1 MNNNKQHIPQGYKS
15 SPLGPIP
22 EDWEVKRLGEV
33 AEVKGGYAFDS
44 KKMSDEVQ
52 KYQIVKMGNLYG
64 GILDLSRCRSYWDSL
79 NEIEKD
85 YLLKEGDIV
94 ITLTGTV
101 GKKDYGNSVQI
112 KKEKHLLLNQR
123 NAKIVSKT
131 IDINYLFF
139 VVKSERFL
147 HQFYFSSRGGTGSQT
162 NVGIPDIENIRI
174 IVPCLEEQKGISNI
188 VSLWDTAISKQTQL
202 VEKLIL
208 RKRGL
213 MQQLLT
219 GKKRLKGFSGEWKDV
234 RLGEILEERFELVG
248 NRSIEPVSVGVLGI
262 RLRSE
267 VFDKELS
274 ADYSSNKVLSKHQ
287 ICFGLGTNQ
296 IVFDVLLS
304 DNIYCV
310 SPAYRIYSIK
320 QCNPV
325 FFKALLSVYTTFLS
339 KKHLII
345 SARQGKSVDFN
356 GLLSERLMVPS
367 ESEQNAIT
375 SVLVNADKEIE
386 LANKKL
392 ARLQEEKRGL
402 MQVLLSGKKRIK

>member
-1 MNNNKQHIPQGYKS
+1 MMSNNQNIPSGYKP

-33 AEVKGGYAFDS
+33 CNKITDGTHGTPQKQQRGVPYLTAIHIKDGVIDYDNCYYLAEEDHREIYQRCNPEYGDVLMVNIGAGVGTVAMNKVEYEFSLKNVALLKPNKRILTGYFLETYLLSS
-44 KKMSDEVQ
+44 KK
-52 KYQIVKMGNLYG
+52 KNLHKLING
-64 GILDLSRCRSYWDSL
+64 GAQPFWGLD
-79 NEIEKD
+79 
-85 YLLKEGDIV
+85 DI
-94 ITLTGTV
+94 
-101 GKKDYGNSVQI
+101 
-112 KKEKHLLLNQR
+112 
-123 NAKIVSKT
+123 AKIHILLPSLAEQSK
-131 IDINYLFF
+131 F
-139 VVKSERFL
+139 E
-147 HQFYFSSRGGTGSQT
+147 
-162 NVGIPDIENIRI
+162 NVIR
-174 IVPCLEEQKGISNI
+174 
-188 VSLWDTAISKQTQL
+188 LWDTTIEKQTQL
-202 VEKLIL
+202 VEKLTM
-208 RKRGL
+208 RKHGL

-219 GKKRLKGFSGEWKDV
+219 GKKRLKGFSGELQSVK
-234 RLGEILEERFELVG
+234 LGEILEERFELVG
-248 NRSIEPVSVGVLGI
+248 NRSIEPVSVGVMGI

-274 ADYSSNKVLSKHQ
+274 ADYSRNKVLSKHQ

-325 FFKALLSVYTTFLS
+325 FFKAQLSVYTTFLS

-367 ESEQNAIT
+367 ESEQNAIA

-386 LANKKL
+386 IQKTKLTAMQAQKK
-392 ARLQEEKRGL
+392 GL
-402 MQVLLSGKKRIK
+402 MQVLLTGKKRIKKLEK